1 MTIPFPDSIRPKTM
15 FEVYLEW
22 DHEDNDKGLAVYDAI
37 DKLKCPE
44 GVYHTDQGAGACW
57 SYYLRIYGEHFGH
70 VKDFSEKVLRL
81 MKRRGCDL
89 YALEVGT

>member
-1 MTIPFPDSIRPKTM
+1 MTIPYPESIRPKTM
-15 FEVYLEW
+15 FEVYIEW
-22 DHEDNDKGLAVYDAI
+22 DHEDTDKGLAVHDAI

-44 GVYHTDQGAGACW
+44 GVYYTDQGAGACW
-57 SYYLRIYGEHFGH
+57 TAYLRIYGEHFGN
-70 VKDFSEKVLRL
+70 VKEFSEKVLRL